1 MAVPK
6 IREMEAR
13 QPMNVRN
20 WGNQQS
26 AGAPLA
32 PAQGLVSVQKLEEWR
47 AIVLGLCAGQVFRN
61 LTQTRVILVEG
72 P

>member
-1 MAVPK
+1 MAVLK
-6 IREMEAR
+6 IRETEAS
-13 QPMNVRN
+13 QPMNVWN
-20 WGNQQS
+20 WSNQQS

-47 AIVLGLCAGQVFRN
+47 EIVLGLCAGQVFRN